1 MAFWNEATVEPKRK
15 FKFLL
20 RFGAASDA
28 LPSFIVKKVNKP
40 EVTLSEATHK
50 FLGHTYYFPATQTW
64 NEINCTVID
73 PAGSGN
79 AGDEEAATLQ
89 APSVDVAEG
98 MYRVLL
104 ASGYQSPVNQGA
116 ALTGLAGA
124 TLRTFAKS
132 TATAQFDRIEIIQID
147 ANGNAIETW
156 TLNNA
161 WIKKM
166 TFGELD
172 YGSDDINEISLTFR
186 YDWADVRINRGG
198 SSTAAFD
205 SETVPT

>member
-28 LPSFIVKKVNKP
+28 LPSFVVKKVNKP
-40 EVTLSEATHK
+40 EITISEATHK
-50 FLGHTYYFPATQTW
+50 FLGHSYYFPATTTW

-73 PAGSGN
+73 PAGFGN
-79 AGDEEAATLQ
+79 PGDAVTSTLQ

-104 ASGYQSPVNQGA
+104 AAGYQSPVAQGYA
-116 ALTGLAGA
+116 FAGGTPA

-132 TATAQFDRIEIIQID
+132 TATVQFDRIEIIQID
-147 ANGNAIETW
+147 AIGQPVETW

-166 TFGELD
+166 TFGDLD
-172 YGSDDINEISLTFR
+172 YSSDEISEIALTFR
-186 YDWADVRINRGG
+186 YDWADLKTYRG
-198 SSTAAFD
+198 SATATFD
-205 SETVPT
+205 SELES

>member
-40 EVTLSEATHK
+40 EITISEAQHK
-50 FLGHTYYFPATQTW
+50 FLGHSYYFPATTTW

-73 PAGSGN
+73 PAGFGGSGD
-79 AGDEEAATLQ
+79 AVAATLQ

-104 ASGYQSPVNQGA
+104 AAGYQSPTAQGYA
-116 ALTGLAGA
+116 VAGGAPA

-132 TATAQFDRIEIIQID
+132 TATAQFDQITIVQID
-147 ANGNAIETW
+147 AIGNAIETW

-172 YGSDDINEISLTFR
+172 YSSDDINEINLTFR
-186 YDWADVRINRGG
+186 YDWADLLINRG
-198 SSTAAFD
+198 SSVEFD
-205 SETVPT
+205 SKLES

>member
-20 RFGAASDA
+20 RFGNASDA
-28 LPSFIVKKVNKP
+28 LPSFVVKKVNKP
-40 EVTLSEATHK
+40 EISVSEATHK
-50 FLGHTYYFPATQTW
+50 FLGHSYYFPAQTSW

-73 PAGSGN
+73 PAGFGGV
-79 AGDEEAATLQ
+79 GDPNTLTPQ

-98 MYRVLL
+98 LYRVLL
-104 ASGYQSPVNQGA
+104 AAGYQSPVAQGYA
-116 ALTGLAGA
+116 TAGGAPA

-132 TATAQFDRIEIIQID
+132 TATAQFDQIQIIQID
-147 ANGNAIETW
+147 AIGNPIETW

-172 YGSDDINEISLTFR
+172 YSSDDINEVTLTFR
-186 YDWADVRINRGG
+186 YDWADLKIERG
-198 SSTAAFD
+198 STMAFD
-205 SETVPT
+205 SSLES

>member
-1 MAFWNEATVEPKRK
+1 MAFWNEASVEPKRK

-40 EVTLSEATHK
+40 ELTISEATHK
-50 FLGHTYYFPATQTW
+50 FLGHSYYFPATQTW
-64 NEINCTVID
+64 NEITCTVVD
-73 PAGSGN
+73 PAGSGGT
-79 AGDEEAATLQ
+79 GDEETATLQ

-104 ASGYQSPVNQGA
+104 ASGYQSPVNQASAIAAGGA
-116 ALTGLAGA
+116 A

-132 TATAQFDRIEIIQID
+132 TATAQFDRVEIIQID

-161 WIKKM
+161 WIKQM

-172 YGSDDINEISLTFR
+172 YSSDDINEITLKFR
-186 YDWADVRINRGG
+186 YDWADVKINRGG
-198 SSTAAFD
+198 STTAAFD
-205 SETVPT
+205 SELQS

>member
-40 EVTLSEATHK
+40 EISISEATHK
-50 FLGHTYYFPATQTW
+50 FLGHSYYFPATTTW

-73 PAGSGN
+73 PAGFGGSGD
-79 AGDEEAATLQ
+79 AVAATLQ

-104 ASGYQSPVNQGA
+104 AAGYQSPTAQGYA
-116 ALTGLAGA
+116 VAGGAPA

-132 TATAQFDRIEIIQID
+132 TATAQFDQITIVQID
-147 ANGNAIETW
+147 AIGNAIETW

-172 YGSDDINEISLTFR
+172 YSSDDINEINLTFR
-186 YDWADVRINRGG
+186 YDWADLLINRG
-198 SSTAAFD
+198 SSVEFD
-205 SETVPT
+205 SKLES

>member
-40 EVTLSEATHK
+40 EISVSEATHK
-50 FLGHTYYFPATQTW
+50 FLGHSYYFPATTTW

-73 PAGSGN
+73 PAGFGGSGD
-79 AGDEEAATLQ
+79 AVTSTLQ

-104 ASGYQSPVNQGA
+104 AAGYQSPTAQGYA
-116 ALTGLAGA
+116 VAGGAPA
-124 TLRTFAKS
+124 TLRTFSKS
-132 TATAQFDRIEIIQID
+132 TATAQFDQIEIIQID
-147 ANGNAIETW
+147 AIGNPIETW

-166 TFGELD
+166 TFGDLD
-172 YGSDDINEISLTFR
+172 YSSDDINEITLTFR
-186 YDWADVRINRGG
+186 YDWADVKINRG
-198 SSTAAFD
+198 SSVSFD
-205 SETVPT
+205 SALES

>member
-1 MAFWNEATVEPKRK
+1 MAFWNEASVEPKRK

-40 EVTLSEATHK
+40 EISISEAAHK
-50 FLGHTYYFPATQTW
+50 FLGNTYYFPATTTW

-73 PAGSGN
+73 PAGQGGV
-79 AGDEEAATLQ
+79 GDAAIATLQ
-89 APSVDVAEG
+89 APSTDVAEG

-104 ASGYQSPVNQGA
+104 AAGYQSPVVQGYS
-116 ALTGLAGA
+116 LAGGVDQ

-132 TATAQFDRIEIIQID
+132 SATAQFDRIEIIQID
-147 ANGNAIETW
+147 ASGNAIETW

-161 WIKKM
+161 WIKKI
-166 TFGELD
+166 TFGDLE
-172 YGSDDINEISLTFR
+172 YSSDDINEITLTFR
-186 YDWADVRINRGG
+186 YDWADVKINRGG
-198 SSTAAFD
+198 STAFD
-205 SETVPT
+205 SAVES

>member
-40 EVTLSEATHK
+40 EITISEATHK
-50 FLGHTYYFPATQTW
+50 FLGHSYYFPATSTW

-73 PAGSGN
+73 PAGFGG
-79 AGDEEAATLQ
+79 AGDANTATLQ
-89 APSVDVAEG
+89 APSVDVCEG
-98 MYRVLL
+98 MYKILL
-104 ASGYQSPVNQGA
+104 ASGYQSPTAQGYSLA
-116 ALTGLAGA
+116 GGAGA
-124 TLRTFAKS
+124 TLRTFSKS
-132 TATAQFDRIEIIQID
+132 AATAQFDQIQIVQID
-147 ANGNAIETW
+147 AIGNEIEKW

-172 YGSDDINEISLTFR
+172 YSSDDINEITLTFR
-186 YDWADVRINRGG
+186 YDWADVSISRGG
-198 SSTAAFD
+198 APIFD
-205 SETVPT
+205 SLLES